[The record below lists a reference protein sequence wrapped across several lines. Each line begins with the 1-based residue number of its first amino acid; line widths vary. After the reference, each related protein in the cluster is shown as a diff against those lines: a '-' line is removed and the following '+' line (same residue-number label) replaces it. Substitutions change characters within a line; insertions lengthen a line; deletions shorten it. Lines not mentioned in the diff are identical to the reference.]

1 MRSIFLIVFFGF
13 SSFIKAQA
21 VQSEVKYVMDSEY
34 SSSLVGTTMY
44 YEVAGKKGRFHFRI
58 LDFSNQVLHFFK
70 QINY

>member
-34 SSSLVGTTMY
+34 SSSLDGTKMY
-44 YEVAGKKGRFHFRI
+44 YEVAWKERPVS
-58 LDFSNQVLHFFK
+58 FSHTGFFK
-70 QINY
+70 SGTSFF